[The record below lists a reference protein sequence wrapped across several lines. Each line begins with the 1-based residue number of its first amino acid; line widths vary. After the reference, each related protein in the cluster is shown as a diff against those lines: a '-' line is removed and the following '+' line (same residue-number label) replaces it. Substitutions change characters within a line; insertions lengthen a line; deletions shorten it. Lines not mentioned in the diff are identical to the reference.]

1 MIAIGLES
9 TEGVELLIHFGLET
23 VKLEGQ
29 GFEILAEAETDI
41 IKGQPLMK
49 VDLDYIKEHADST
62 VTPIVVTNLNDS
74 KLETLVKGKVEQ
86 GDKIFIVK

>member
-1 MIAIGLES
+1 
-9 TEGVELLIHFGLET
+9 
-23 VKLEGQ
+23 
-29 GFEILAEAETDI
+29 
-41 IKGQPLMK
+41 MK